1 MLTTKQLNNGRFQ
14 VVAADYNYNR
24 FPPAVVAAI
33 MWRSFSTKQE
43 AEAFIAEIK

>member
-14 VVAADYNYNR
+14 VVAADYNR